1 MQDKQTG
8 SALSSS
14 LLTLVAITV
23 LLGIAVMMLPKGYDD
38 DLSKVGQG
46 VNTVVLIQNKGAQQ
60 SMDLLNLLN
69 QVRDDYQGRVDF
81 LIADVDTEEGLA
93 FKNSQR
99 LDSSELVLFGPDG
112 TQLNVLNNSIDE
124 AGLRKA
130 LDNAF
135 RLPP

>member
-1 MQDKQTG
+1 MQDNQTG

-93 FKNSQR
+93 FKNNQR